1 MLTTITKT
9 EMEILINIT
18 ENALTQVSE
27 DLDLD
32 LKDYPATVLSQS
44 FRDLS
49 SLSKKLEKMV
59 DEMSAKND

>member
-1 MLTTITKT
+1 
-9 EMEILINIT
+9 MEILINIT
-18 ENALTQVSE
+18 KNAFTQVSE

-32 LKDYPATVLSQS
+32 LQDYPATVLSQS

>member
-18 ENALTQVSE
+18 KNAFTQVSE

-32 LKDYPATVLSQS
+32 LQDYPATVLSQS

>member
-18 ENALTQVSE
+18 KNAFTQVSE

-32 LKDYPATVLSQS
+32 LQDYPATVLTQS

-49 SLSKKLEKMV
+49 SLSKKIEKMV

>member
-18 ENALTQVSE
+18 KNAFTQVSE

-32 LKDYPATVLSQS
+32 LQDCLATVLSQS

-49 SLSKKLEKMV
+49 SLRKKLEKMV